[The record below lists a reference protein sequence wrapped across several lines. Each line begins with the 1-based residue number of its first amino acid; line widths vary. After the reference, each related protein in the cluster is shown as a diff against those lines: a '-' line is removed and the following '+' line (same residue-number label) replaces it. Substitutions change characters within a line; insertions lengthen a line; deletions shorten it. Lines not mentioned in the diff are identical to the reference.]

1 MLTWLICPNF
11 LNIFKLNPKLNFL
24 FFQITTKEKKIKNEK
39 SLKNKRF
46 KKASRLITSM
56 MKKKEDIKLTHD

>member
-24 FFQITTKEKKIKNEK
+24 FFQITTKEKKLKMKNLLK
-39 SLKNKRF
+39 IRDSKKPQDSL
-46 KKASRLITSM
+46 
-56 MKKKEDIKLTHD
+56 HP